1 MFKKK
6 KRSHL
11 PSECDFVNSTVKYY
25 LPSLGGTEREES
37 YSFGN
42 SDKIQKCMQLPHLF
56 REHFRTYNILDSI
69 LNSGEMKI
77 NKHSPCPQRILQ
89 PYVEISTPGGEYT
102 MQYIDDVI

>member
-1 MFKKK
+1 MSTLIYNFLIITKLCLKK

-11 PSECDFVNSTVKYY
+11 PFECDFVNSTVKYY

-69 LNSGEMKI
+69 LRPIGTSLPSKNFTALCRNIYSG
-77 NKHSPCPQRILQ
+77 R
-89 PYVEISTPGGEYT
+89 
-102 MQYIDDVI
+102 